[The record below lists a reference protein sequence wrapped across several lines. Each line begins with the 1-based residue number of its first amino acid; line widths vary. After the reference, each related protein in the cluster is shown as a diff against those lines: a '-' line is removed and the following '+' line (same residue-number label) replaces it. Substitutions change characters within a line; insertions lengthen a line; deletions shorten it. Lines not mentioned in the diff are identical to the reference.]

1 MKQYQIIYQQMID
14 SHADLF
20 KRFFDIHE
28 RYVQNPTTLQDE
40 FNTIGREV
48 QDVVHDYERRL
59 CGKTESG
66 QYSKFSGNLSDKF
79 WGLLRK
85 DFPKIDFI
93 GVH

>member
-1 MKQYQIIYQQMID
+1 MID
-14 SHADLF
+14 QNHDLF
-20 KRFFDIHE
+20 KRFFEIHE
-28 RYVQNPTTLQDE
+28 KYVENQKANQDA
-40 FNTIGREV
+40 FNTVGREV

-85 DFPKIDFI
+85 DYPKIDFI
-93 GVH
+93 GIH

>member
-1 MKQYQIIYQQMID
+1 MID
-14 SHADLF
+14 QNSDLF
-20 KRFFDIHE
+20 TGFYAIHDK
-28 RYVQNPTTLQDE
+28 YVLDPKANQEE
-40 FNTIGREV
+40 FNTIGRQV

-66 QYSKFSGNLSDKF
+66 VYSKFSGGLSEKF